1 MTTGGLFGLVAM
13 HMLYRAHF
21 WKGRGQG
28 ETSISTHTMGQ
39 WYNAT
44 MGQRDRWSGA
54 LDSRSGDNAHF
65 PKSGLGSSLLIRTSL
80 LMRTHL
86 QEHCCA
92 VAFHGTHC
100 RHSSRQSPSAAHQI
114 PFVAPRLI

>member
-1 MTTGGLFGLVAM
+1 VNRAFAAGLVIKCVMTTGGLFGLVAM

-44 MGQRDRWSGA
+44 MGQRDR
-54 LDSRSGDNAHF
+54 
-65 PKSGLGSSLLIRTSL
+65 
-80 LMRTHL
+80 
-86 QEHCCA
+86 
-92 VAFHGTHC
+92 
-100 RHSSRQSPSAAHQI
+100 
-114 PFVAPRLI
+114 